1 MQNLLIET
9 GNTALKAALSEGM
22 TLGKTFRYQG
32 EKKTEFIISLIEKE
46 KPSTVVL
53 ASVYDIPAADE
64 KRMRKACPDLLLLDP
79 SHSGILADYG
89 IPSHLTFDR
98 AAAII
103 GTRYLFKGKPCTL
116 MDFGTTLTIDFIDAD
131 GTYLGGN
138 ISLGCRTRFKAV
150 NRYSKAL
157 PSVNIPDNP
166 PRTGMSTQSSIEA
179 GVISGIMFEIQGYVD
194 SRPDNIVVF
203 TGGDAIYFAKRMKNS
218 IFVVCNLVL
227 IGLALI
233 TDEYVERKTL

>member
-9 GNTALKAALSEGM
+9 GNTAIKAALSEGM

-46 KPSTVVL
+46 KPST
-53 ASVYDIPAADE
+53 S
-64 KRMRKACPDLLLLDP
+64 
-79 SHSGILADYG
+79 YG
-89 IPSHLTFDR
+89 IPEYLTFDR

-103 GTRYLFKGKPCTL
+103 GTRYLFKDKPCTL
-116 MDFGTTLTIDFIDAD
+116 MDFGTTLTVDFIGAD
-131 GTYLGGN
+131 GTYQGGN

-157 PSVNIPDNP
+157 PSVNVPDNP
-166 PRTGMSTQSSIEA
+166 PLTGMSTQSSIEA
-179 GVISGIMFEIQGYVD
+179 GVISGIMFEIQGYID

-203 TGGDAIYFAKRMKNS
+203 TGGDANYFAKRMKNS

>member
-32 EKKTEFIISLIEKE
+32 EKKTEFILSLIEKE
-46 KPSTVVL
+46 KPSAVVL
-53 ASVYDIPAADE
+53 ASVYDIAPTDE
-64 KRMRKACPDLLLLDP
+64 KRIRRACRELLLLDP
-79 SHSGILADYG
+79 SHKDILERYG
-89 IPSHLTFDR
+89 MPGSLTFDR
-98 AAAII
+98 AAALI
-103 GTRYLFKGKPCTL
+103 GMRYLFKGKPCTL
-116 MDFGTTLTIDFIDAD
+116 MDFGTTLTVDFLGAD
-131 GTYLGGN
+131 GSYQGGN
-138 ISLGCRTRFKAV
+138 VSLGCRTRFMAV

-157 PSVNIPDNP
+157 PAVNIPDNP
-166 PRTGMSTQSSIEA
+166 PLTGSSTISSIEA
-179 GVISGIMFEIQGYVD
+179 GVISGIMFEIQGYID

-203 TGGDAIYFAKRMKNS
+203 TGGDANYFAKRMKNS

-233 TDEYVERKTL
+233 TDEYVERKIK

>member
-116 MDFGTTLTIDFIDAD
+116 MDFGTTLT
-131 GTYLGGN
+131 YLGGN

-203 TGGDAIYFAKRMKNS
+203 TGGDANYFAKRMKNS

>member
-1 MQNLLIET
+1 M

-32 EKKTEFIISLIEKE
+32 EKKTEFILSLIERE
-46 KPSTVVL
+46 KPEQVVL

-64 KRMRKACPDLLLLDP
+64 KRIRKSCPGFILLDP
-79 SHSGILADYG
+79 SHNDVFSGYG
-89 IPSHLTFDR
+89 LPAYLTPDR
-98 AAAII
+98 AAALV
-103 GTRYLFKGKPCTL
+103 GVRYLFSGKPCTL
-116 MDFGTTLTIDFIDAD
+116 MDFGTTLTVDFMDAD

-157 PSVNIPDNP
+157 PSVNIPDDP
-166 PRTGMSTQSSIEA
+166 PSTGTSTVSSIEA
-179 GVISGIMFEIQGYVD
+179 GIISGIMFEIQGYVD
-194 SRPDNIVVF
+194 SRPDNLVVF
-203 TGGDAIYFAKRMKNS
+203 TGGDANYFAKRMKNS

-233 TDEYVERKTL
+233 TDEYVERKKV

>member
-1 MQNLLIET
+1 MQNLLIEI

-32 EKKTEFIISLIEKE
+32 EKKTEFILSLVEKE
-46 KPSTVVL
+46 KPSMVVL
-53 ASVYDIPAADE
+53 ASVYDIPASEE
-64 KRMRKACPDLLLLDP
+64 KRLRKACQDLLVLDP
-79 SHSGILADYG
+79 SHREILERYG
-89 IPSHLTFDR
+89 IPDHLTFDR
-98 AAAII
+98 AAALI
-103 GTRYLFKGKPCTL
+103 GTRYLFKGKSCTL
-116 MDFGTTLTIDFIDAD
+116 MDFGTTLTVDFLDEE
-131 GTYLGGN
+131 GNWLGGN

-157 PSVNIPDNP
+157 PAVNIPDNP
-166 PRTGMSTQSSIEA
+166 PEMGTSVQTSIEA

-203 TGGDAIYFAKRMKNS
+203 TGGDANYFAKRMKNS
-218 IFVVCNLVL
+218 IFVICNLVL

-233 TDEYVERKTL
+233 TEEYVERKIR

>member
-1 MQNLLIET
+1 MQNLLIEI

-46 KPSTVVL
+46 KPLRVVL
-53 ASVYDIPAADE
+53 ASVYDISSSEE
-64 KRMRKACPDLLLLDP
+64 KRLRKACPDTLILDP
-79 SHSGILADYG
+79 SHREILERYG
-89 IPSHLTFDR
+89 IPDHLSFDR
-98 AAAII
+98 AAAVL
-103 GTRYLFKGKPCTL
+103 GTRYLFKGKNCTL
-116 MDFGTTLTIDFIDAD
+116 MDFGTTMTVDFIGAD
-131 GTYLGGN
+131 GSWEGGN

-150 NRYSKAL
+150 GRYSKAL
-157 PSVNIPDNP
+157 PTVNVPDNP
-166 PRTGMSTQSSIEA
+166 PAIGSSVQSSIEA

-194 SRPDNIVVF
+194 SKPDNIVVF
-203 TGGDAIYFAKRMKNS
+203 TGGDANYFAKRMKNS

-233 TDEYVERKTL
+233 TDEYVERKTQ